1 MLKKRVYA
9 VIDTNILVSALWTK
23 NPESPTIKVIDYI
36 FSGRIVPV
44 IHRKVLREYNRV
56 LHYEKF
62 PFSENDIKN
71 VINAFKKNG
80 IKKRAL
86 KSSENFTD
94 ESDRIF
100 YEITLAA
107 RKKHK
112 ARLITGNAKHFP
124 KKDFVVSA
132 REFLE
137 SFEKEG
143 I

>member
-23 NPESPTIKVIDYI
+23 DPESPTIKVIDYI
-36 FSGRIVPV
+36 FSGMIVPV

-86 KSSENFTD
+86 RSSEKFTD

-100 YEITLAA
+100 YEITLSA
-107 RKKHK
+107 RKDE
-112 ARLITGNAKHFP
+112 AWLITGNAKHFP

-143 I
+143 R

>member
-1 MLKKRVYA
+1 MPKKRVYA

-23 NPESPTIKVIDYI
+23 DPESPTIKVIDYI

-62 PFSENDIKN
+62 PFSESDIKN

-86 KSSENFTD
+86 RSSEKFTY

-100 YEITLAA
+100 YEITLSA
-107 RKKHK
+107 RKYE
-112 ARLITGNAKHFP
+112 AWLITGNAKHFP

-137 SFEKEG
+137 SFEKEWR
-143 I
+143 

>member
-23 NPESPTIKVIDYI
+23 DPESPTIKVIDYI

-62 PFSENDIKN
+62 PFSESDIKN

-86 KSSENFTD
+86 RSSEKFTD

-100 YEITLAA
+100 YEITLSA
-107 RKKHK
+107 RKDE
-112 ARLITGNAKHFP
+112 AWLITGNAKHFP

-143 I
+143 R

>member
-1 MLKKRVYA
+1 MPKKRVYA

-23 NPESPTIKVIDYI
+23 DPKSPTIKVIDYI

-44 IHRKVLREYNRV
+44 IHRKVLREYSRV

-62 PFSENDIKN
+62 PFSESDIKN

-86 KSSENFTD
+86 RSSEKFTD

-100 YEITLAA
+100 YEITLSA
-107 RKKHK
+107 RKDE
-112 ARLITGNAKHFP
+112 AWLITGNAKHFP

-143 I
+143 R

>member
-23 NPESPTIKVIDYI
+23 DPESPTIKVIDYI
-36 FSGRIVPV
+36 FSGMIVPV

-86 KSSENFTD
+86 RSSEKFTD

-100 YEITLAA
+100 YEITLSV
-107 RKKHK
+107 RKYE
-112 ARLITGNAKHFP
+112 AWLITGNAKHFP

-143 I
+143 R

>member
-1 MLKKRVYA
+1 MPKKRVYA

-23 NPESPTIKVIDYI
+23 DPESPTIKVIDYI

-62 PFSENDIKN
+62 PFSESDIKN

-86 KSSENFTD
+86 RSSEKFTD

-100 YEITLAA
+100 YEITLSA
-107 RKKHK
+107 RKYETW
-112 ARLITGNAKHFP
+112 LITGNAKHFP

-143 I
+143 R